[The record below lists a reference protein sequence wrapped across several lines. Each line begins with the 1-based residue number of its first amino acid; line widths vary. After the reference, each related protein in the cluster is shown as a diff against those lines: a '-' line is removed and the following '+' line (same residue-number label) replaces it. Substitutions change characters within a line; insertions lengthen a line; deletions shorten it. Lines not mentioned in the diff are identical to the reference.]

1 MSASK
6 RRDPRGVLLPAAV
19 TVGALLIR
27 AWRYSDPPSYV
38 FDEVYYVPDALAY
51 LDGGVETT
59 WVHPPLGKW
68 LIAAGIRVVGDTPS
82 GWRIA
87 SLVFGGLVVLL
98 TYLLALRLLGSRG
111 WAATASALVA
121 TDGLQIVQSR
131 IATLDIFVASFIV
144 AGVLLVHIYAR
155 PSSEKPQQPKPL
167 WLAAS
172 GVMFGAAL
180 AVKWAALP
188 VLAFAAAAAVAA
200 SEDRKREALR
210 VMGWL
215 GVVSVAVYVLS
226 YARFWSREAL
236 DLGGWFELQ
245 RSMLSYHLGGVGRH
259 SYASS
264 SVGWLLLR
272 RPVTY
277 FFAARGNTVQHIVAL
292 GNPLLWWAFV
302 ATLPWLARAWLRK
315 GDHTADVVLLG
326 FVATYVPWLLVRR
339 TSFLYYLT
347 PLVPFLAIG
356 VAWALQR
363 LWRSSFPGAL
373 PRGALV
379 TYLLAAFL
387 TAALLLPVWIGLPI
401 EYDHW
406 RRLILLPGWK

>member
-1 MSASK
+1 
-6 RRDPRGVLLPAAV
+6 V
-19 TVGALLIR
+19 TVAALLIR
-27 AWRYSDPPSYV
+27 AWRYREPPSYV

-51 LDGGVETT
+51 LDGGAETT

-68 LIAAGIRVVGDTPS
+68 LIAAGIRVLGDTPS

-98 TYLLALRLLGSRG
+98 TYLLALRLLGSCG
-111 WAATASALVA
+111 WAAIASALVA
-121 TDGLQIVQSR
+121 ADGLQIVQSR
-131 IATLDIFVASFIV
+131 IATLDVFVATFIV

-155 PSSEKPQQPKPL
+155 PSSAEHEPRPV

-188 VLAFAAAAAVAA
+188 VLAFAAVAVVAA
-200 SEDRKREALR
+200 SANRKREALR

-226 YARFWSREAL
+226 YARFWSKEAL
-236 DLGGWFELQ
+236 DLGGWLELQ
-245 RSMLSYHLGGVGRH
+245 RSMLNYHLGGVGGH
-259 SYASS
+259 PYASS

-302 ATLPWLARAWLRK
+302 ATLPWLVRAWLRRS
-315 GDHTADVVLLG
+315 DHAADVVLLG
-326 FVATYVPWLLVRR
+326 FAATYVPWLLVRR

-363 LWRSSFPGAL
+363 LWRSSLSGAL
-373 PRGALV
+373 RRGAVV
-379 TYLLAAFL
+379 TYLLATFL

-401 EYDHW
+401 VHDHW
-406 RRLILLPGWK
+406 RCLILFPGWK